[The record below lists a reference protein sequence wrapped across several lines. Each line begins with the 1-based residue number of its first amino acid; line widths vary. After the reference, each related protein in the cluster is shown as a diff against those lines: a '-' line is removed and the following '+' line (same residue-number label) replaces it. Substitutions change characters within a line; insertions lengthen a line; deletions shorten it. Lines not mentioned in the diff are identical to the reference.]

1 MWIGMRTSARMW
13 RSTSR
18 RAHYVREHGVWLPA
32 RFVEHVRAMRIQL
45 EEMPWTTLG
54 GAAKHPGT
62 EQSTPCQA
70 KRPAGDCAGPFR
82 CRLGSGCA
90 GFGGV
95 VGRVLVGEGLDGF
108 AADRAAELAVADLG
122 RLGLLLG
129 GAVGRR
135 APVRERDV
143 LAGRP
148 GVAVV
153 RVERRDDDLA
163 LRGRR
168 QLALGDPLQQP
179 ELLLVVADR
188 VVVPD
193 DRVAV
198 LEVVHQRADRRAVR
212 RVVLLVERRRVL
224 VVLAGR
230 RRGVLVLDHDP
241 LLGLVL
247 LVRLRRVAGYAMMP
261 SPTTI
266 ASTTIRIVRRLS
278 ALAWSRCIFSI
289 SSRRD
294 CF

>member
-148 GVAVV
+148 DVGGEYLYLITIPSWVSCCSYVSAGSVSTASQAAAEALAPMSAVAVFLS
-153 RVERRDDDLA
+153 LA
-163 LRGRR
+163 SWISRI
-168 QLALGDPLQQP
+168 
-179 ELLLVVADR
+179 
-188 VVVPD
+188 
-193 DRVAV
+193 
-198 LEVVHQRADRRAVR
+198 
-212 RVVLLVERRRVL
+212 
-224 VVLAGR
+224 
-230 RRGVLVLDHDP
+230 
-241 LLGLVL
+241 
-247 LVRLRRVAGYAMMP
+247 AGYAMMP